1 MRNLLGLTL
10 ILVGIFLMFV
20 PVRMQNG
27 NEPIKAIT
35 PSFTYNASG
44 LQDYYT
50 KRETGAQISRSAR
63 DYAKSKLSDK
73 EFHYLDQ
80 LVYLESRWDN
90 EAQNPH
96 STAYGLGQF
105 LDQTWETVG
114 YEKTD
119 DPQIQIDAMIE
130 YVQKRYGSFETALT
144 AWYERSERTGHG
156 WY

>member
-10 ILVGIFLMFV
+10 VLLGIFLMFMAQ
-20 PVRMQNG
+20 P
-27 NEPIKAIT
+27 K
-35 PSFTYNASG
+35 G
-44 LQDYYT
+44 LQDETVTALPEPTIHYANSYIEPQK
-50 KRETGAQISRSAR
+50 KRQLPAVRGYAR
-63 DYAKSKLSDK
+63 SKLSEK

-80 LVYLESRWDN
+80 LVYLESKWDN
-90 EAQNPH
+90 QAQNPY
-96 STAYGLGQF
+96 STAYGIGQF

-119 DPQIQIDAMIE
+119 DPRTQVDAMID
-130 YVQKRYGSFETALT
+130 YVYNRYGSFEAALA